1 MDIEGRLHSAQ
12 RRSQRTMMKSV
23 QTVSATDRASDDEA
37 IRERVRSQ
45 FAVGG
50 ACKRNGAPVWNL
62 ERGLAWGL
70 AWLLA
75 CALTLS
81 LHAQAVPATGPQQIA
96 FAGLRAVLNQG
107 QPQGQINAVRAGAT
121 GNLYLLID
129 QKDGVRLLET
139 DPSATNILNQAQI
152 GAKGD
157 IGLALALDASGNVY
171 VTGTTTSGSLVAT
184 SGAAFTSISGT
195 ATNSFV
201 AKFGASLGS
210 PIFVTFCG
218 GGSMDASSIAAT
230 SDAVFIT
237 GGIYATTLPV
247 TAAGIIQAPA
257 FGSSWN
263 GFVEKFSATGSS
275 LLYATYLSGASG
287 NTTPTAIVTDSSDD
301 AYIAGTTTSPGYPTV
316 AALVPNQLVTVA
328 LGTTSGFLTK
338 LTPAGDGITFSTY
351 IPGAGISSLAIDP
364 VAGNLLLAGSV
375 SLGQFPVASV
385 STPLT
390 ATSYQVLVRM
400 TLDGQTV
407 LGSTVLAPGTQSYVA
422 AGAVGTAWVDG
433 SFLPGMPLL
442 PLAPLSTIG
451 NSFAV
456 RVNAAN
462 LVDQTA
468 RFGGIATSNPSSAS
482 ATVALTSV
490 AIDAGGN
497 AVFGGSFAPSASQS
511 LLATQT
517 FDLPLNDAPTT
528 AFPSTVRGAVLPVS
542 SCSGS
547 LCAGAAAYLAKLTI
561 PASVAAETAAL
572 ALSVDDS
579 PNLTLRN
586 LGSAQAT
593 GVGISVSGFSE
604 ATNCGT
610 TLAAGGECSIALTG
624 TGPGSITVT
633 ATNSI
638 AQTQALPALGTG
650 VVQLPVVYS
659 PRELD
664 FGVVSA
670 ASGAVTRTI
679 TVTNLT
685 QQSQSF
691 ASQWDIGSKTTLP
704 YSFAQTATNCTLAG
718 ANTMLLA
725 PGGICHITIGLTASN
740 TATNDGAIQQNWL
753 VGARDVQM
761 TAYGQAAALS
771 LSSAEIDF
779 GTQYTGG
786 LRPARYL
793 YLSNNSTVSFT
804 HAAVTLPATS
814 PFTVG
819 DRCPSTLEP
828 QTVCQLQLAYQNAKT
843 PAADAA
849 TLSLDQGLTALVTGR
864 SLPQPAANGASVNP
878 NLSVSSTSFNFA
890 NAVVVTGVSSTT
902 QTLTIG
908 NTGTTAFALSLVLSG
923 DFTDTTNCTATLAG
937 GKTCNVVFTF
947 VPSQPGTRQ
956 GLLAV
961 TAGAGT
967 TPAYVALSGVGTGI
981 ISPANNGTLNFGGVI
996 AGQPSVQWYK
1006 ITQSFTSF
1014 TVSTASTTLGSPY
1027 TAILVEDTGYGHG
1040 QPPSSA
1046 FTTGATGTCTNC
1058 WVGVQFTPP
1067 ATGLETGT
1075 LTLTSATGGSPY
1087 VLSLTG
1093 NGLPL
1098 TGLLLTPVVQDFGP
1112 VPINSASTTELFAV
1126 TNLVAGGSSIT
1137 VATPAVSG
1145 DFSVSNAV
1153 SGGAPCGGALAYT
1166 ATCFVQIVFAPT
1178 AAGPRTGTLSVQAG
1192 SSNATAALTGYGS
1205 ADPGLA
1211 LTPNALVFNNVPGI
1225 SSTQQTVTLLNTG
1238 TTAELIGTVFAT
1250 TTSSGATSFSAS
1262 GCNNSTLN
1270 AGATCA
1276 ITVTFTPATA
1286 SAVGTLTIPVTST
1299 VGGAPVLTN
1308 TTVPLTGAYTTE
1320 DEGLEIVA
1328 DDAEYGPQAT
1338 GSIGVTRQF
1347 TIDNLTAKQL
1357 SLAIAL
1363 PRQFVLS
1370 GTPCAGLAPN
1380 ASCNFSVTF
1389 LPLDNGDLTGTL
1401 FATGTPTDGSAT
1413 LDGLSYVEG
1422 YGVGGG
1428 TLSVTGNILTGEG
1441 ELVNFGT
1448 VPSGQPSAKKN
1459 LTLTNSSTT
1468 TALTIRR
1475 ITSEWPF
1482 LSTTTC
1488 GTTLAPGAYCTVTLT
1503 YTPIN
1508 QAATGSNP
1516 PVSTADNGELA
1527 IESDAASSPDLID
1540 LTGSSTPVYVSTP
1553 SNTPPLA
1560 AITPSQSSLT
1570 FANTMVGNV
1579 SAPQTVTLDNTG
1591 TATLYINNILT
1602 SPDYTVSTSNC
1613 ATIVPGASCTLTVTF
1628 TPQSS
1633 TQQGSGNGM
1642 RVSSIEVSSNA
1653 STSLEFISVVA
1664 VSSPS
1669 SLTLAP
1675 SSLNFGTVLV
1685 GTNSTQSVQLTNT
1698 GTSAITM
1705 GILSATT
1712 NLTAAAG
1719 DYTVA
1724 AGSCLQPGLTLAPT
1738 TSCTVQ
1744 VAFAPT
1750 QPGTITGTLSIA
1762 SSASTLPLV
1771 VGLTGVGVQS
1781 HMQILPTS
1789 LSFGPIA
1796 VNSPSSL
1803 SLTLFNNGTAPITGV
1818 ALSATGDYAV
1828 TVPCP
1833 VSTLAPGGSCGVT
1846 VTFTPAKIGA
1856 ENGTL
1861 TVSSSDATS
1870 PDAVPLTGTG
1880 FVNGTFTLSVDGGTS
1895 STATVASGLPATYN
1909 LTVTPGNN
1917 FSGTVVLTCTPI
1929 AAAQYASC
1937 SLLPSSVTLSGAAQ
1951 NAVATL
1957 NTVTEV
1963 SSNSL
1968 PATPGGRRRSFGG
1981 TALCL
1986 LFPALVFTWKARTS
2000 RHKAWRRDG
2009 PIVWAIFSAI
2019 MLLSASGCGGSSV
2032 SSNLRLSP
2040 AGSYQYQVTASSVSG
2055 AVQIT
2060 QTVTL
2065 NLTVK

>member
-12 RRSQRTMMKSV
+12 RRSQSTMMKSV
-23 QTVSATDRASDDEA
+23 QTVNAADRASDDEA
-37 IRERVRSQ
+37 IRGRVHPLP
-45 FAVGG
+45 AVDG
-50 ACKRNGAPVWNL
+50 ARRRAGAL
-62 ERGLAWGL
+62 EWGL
-70 AWLLA
+70 AWLLS
-75 CALTLS
+75 CALALA
-81 LHAQAVPATGPQQIA
+81 LHAQAAPATGPQQLT
-96 FAGLRAVLNQG
+96 FAGLRAVLSSQG
-107 QPQGQINAVRAGAT
+107 QPQGQINAVRVGAT
-121 GNLYLLID
+121 GNVYLLID
-129 QKDGVRLLET
+129 QKDGVRLIET
-139 DPSATNILNQAQI
+139 DPTATNILNQAQI

-157 IGLALALDASGNVY
+157 VGLAMALDPAGNVY
-171 VTGTTTSGSLVAT
+171 VTGTTTSGALTAT
-184 SGAAFTSISGT
+184 GGAAFAAASGT

-201 AKFGASLGS
+201 AKFSASLGS

-218 GGSMDASSIAAT
+218 GGSMDASSIAAS

-247 TAAGIIQAPA
+247 TAAGIIQTPA

-263 GFVEKFSATGSS
+263 GFVEKFSASGSS

-287 NTTPTAIVTDSSDD
+287 NTTPAAIVVDAADD
-301 AYIAGTTTSPGYPTV
+301 AYIAGTTTAPGYPTV
-316 AALVPNQLVTVA
+316 AALVPNQLVTTA

-351 IPGAGISSLAIDP
+351 IPGAGISSLAIDA
-364 VAGNLLLAGSV
+364 VAGNLLLSGSI

-385 STPLT
+385 ATPLT
-390 ATSYQVLVRM
+390 ATTYQVLLRM
-400 TLDGQTV
+400 TLDGSSV
-407 LGSTVLAPGTQSYVA
+407 LGSSLLAPGTQSFVA
-422 AGAVGTAWVDG
+422 AGAAGTAWVDG
-433 SFLPGMPLL
+433 SFIAGLPML
-442 PLAPLSTIG
+442 PLMPLSTIG

-468 RFGGIATSNPSSAS
+468 RFGGIAASNPNSAS
-482 ATVALTSV
+482 APVALTSV

-497 AVFGGSFAPSASQS
+497 ALVGGSFAPSASQS
-511 LLATQT
+511 LLATET

-542 SCSGS
+542 ACNGS
-547 LCAGAAAYLAKLTI
+547 LCAGAAAYLAKLAV
-561 PASVAAETAAL
+561 PASAAAATAAL

-593 GVGISVSGFSE
+593 GVQIAVSGGFNE
-604 ATNCGT
+604 ATNCGA

-624 TGPGSITVT
+624 SGPGSITVS
-633 ATNSI
+633 AANST
-638 AQTQALPALGTG
+638 AQTQVLPAPASG
-650 VVQLPVVYS
+650 VVQLPVVFS
-659 PRELD
+659 PKELD
-664 FGVVSA
+664 FGVVSS

-691 ASQWDIGSKTTLP
+691 ASQWDIGSRTTLP
-704 YSFAQTATNCTLAG
+704 YTFAQTATDCTLAG
-718 ANTMLLA
+718 NNFLLA
-725 PGGICHITIGLTASN
+725 PGGVCHITIGLTASKS
-740 TATNDGAIQQNWL
+740 AANDGAIQQNWL
-753 VGARDVQM
+753 IGARDVQL

-771 LSSAEIDF
+771 LSAAEIDF

-786 LRPARYL
+786 LRPSRYL
-793 YLSNNSTVSFT
+793 YLSNNSTVSFS
-804 HAAVTLPATS
+804 HAAVTLPASS
-814 PFTVG
+814 PFTVT

-843 PAADAA
+843 PAADAD

-878 NLSVSSTSFNFA
+878 NLSVSSTSLNFA

-923 DFTDTTNCTATLAG
+923 DFTDSTNCTATLGG
-937 GKTCNVVFTF
+937 GKTCSVVFTF

-981 ISPANNGTLNFGGVI
+981 LSPANNGTLNFGGVI
-996 AGQPSVQWYK
+996 AGQPSVEWTK
-1006 ITQSFTSF
+1006 ITQPFTSF
-1014 TVSTASTTLGSPY
+1014 TVATGSTTLGSPY
-1027 TAILVEDTGYGHG
+1027 TAVIVEDIGYGHG

-1046 FTTGATGTCTNC
+1046 FTTSASGSCYNC

-1075 LTLTSATGGSPY
+1075 LTMTSAATGSPY

-1112 VPINSASTTELFAV
+1112 VPINSTSTTELFAV
-1126 TNLVAGGSSIT
+1126 TNLVAGGSSVT
-1137 VATPAVSG
+1137 VATPTVTG

-1153 SGGAPCGGALAYT
+1153 SGGAPCGGALIYT
-1166 ATCFVQIVFAPT
+1166 ATCFIQIVFAPS
-1178 AAGPRTGTLSVQAG
+1178 AAGPRTGTLSLQAA
-1192 SSNATAALTGYGS
+1192 SSTAAAALTGYGS
-1205 ADPGLA
+1205 TDPGLA
-1211 LTPNALVFNNVPGI
+1211 LTPNALVFNNVPGS
-1225 SSTQQTVTLLNTG
+1225 SSTQQTVTLVNTS
-1238 TTAELIGTVFAT
+1238 TTAEQVGTVSA
-1250 TTSSGATSFSAS
+1250 TTSSSSATSFSAS
-1262 GCNNSTLN
+1262 SNCGTLN

-1276 ITVTFTPATA
+1276 IAVSFTPANA

-1308 TTVPLTGAYTTE
+1308 YSVPLTGAYTTE

-1338 GSIGVTRQF
+1338 GASGVTRQF
-1347 TIDNLTAKQL
+1347 TINNLTAKPL
-1357 SLAIAL
+1357 SLMIAL

-1370 GTPCAGLAPN
+1370 GAPCAGLAPN
-1380 ASCNFSVTF
+1380 ASCNFSVAF

-1401 FATGTPTDGSAT
+1401 FAEGTPTDGSAT

-1422 YGVGGG
+1422 YGLGGG
-1428 TLSVTGNILTGEG
+1428 TLSVTGGLQPGGILS
-1441 ELVNFGT
+1441 FGQ
-1448 VPSGQPSAKKN
+1448 VPSGQSVQKI
-1459 LTLTNSSTT
+1459 LTLTNSSPSAT
-1468 TALTIRR
+1468 LTIRR

-1488 GTTLAPGAYCTVTLT
+1488 GTTLAPAAYCTVTLT

-1508 QAATGSNP
+1508 QVAAGSSP
-1516 PVSTADNGELA
+1516 PVSTADSGELV
-1527 IESDAASSPDLID
+1527 IESDAGSSPDLID
-1540 LTGSSTPVYVSTP
+1540 LTGSSTPVYVTSPT
-1553 SNTPPLA
+1553 NAAPLA
-1560 AITPSQSSLT
+1560 TLMPSQSSLT

-1591 TATLYINNILT
+1591 TATLNILGLQT
-1602 SPDYTVSTSNC
+1602 TPDYTVSSNC
-1613 ATIVPGASCTLTVTF
+1613 ASIVPGASCTLTVTF

-1633 TQQGSGNGM
+1633 TQPGPGSGQRAGA
-1642 RVSSIEVSSNA
+1642 IEVSSNA
-1653 STSLEFISVVA
+1653 TTSLEFISVIG

-1669 SLTLAP
+1669 SLTIAQ

-1685 GTNSTQSVQLTNT
+1685 GTNSTLPLTLTNN
-1698 GTSAITM
+1698 GTSAITF

-1712 NLTAAAG
+1712 TLTAASG
-1719 DYTVA
+1719 SYTVA
-1724 AGSCLQPGLTLAPT
+1724 VGNCPQPGLALAAG
-1738 TSCTVQ
+1738 TSCILQ
-1744 VAFAPT
+1744 VGFAPT
-1750 QPGTITGTLSIA
+1750 QSGTITGTLSIA

-1771 VGLTGVGVQS
+1771 VALTGVGVQS
-1781 HMQILPTS
+1781 HMQILPAS
-1789 LSFGPIA
+1789 LSFGSIA
-1796 VNSPSSL
+1796 VGSPASL
-1803 SLTLFNNGTAPITGV
+1803 SLTLSNNGTAPITGV
-1818 ALSATGDYAV
+1818 ALAATGDYAV
-1828 TVPCP
+1828 TVPCA

-1846 VTFTPAKIGA
+1846 VTFTPSKTGA
-1856 ENGTL
+1856 DNGTL
-1861 TVSSSDATS
+1861 TVTSSDATS

-1880 FVNGTFTLSVDGGTS
+1880 FVNGTFTLSVGGGTS
-1895 STATVASGLPATYN
+1895 ASATVASGTPASYN

-1917 FSGTVVLTCTPI
+1917 FSGTVVLNCTPI
-1929 AAAQYASC
+1929 AAAQYATC

-1963 SSNSL
+1963 SSSSL
-1968 PATPGGRRRSFGG
+1968 PVMPGGRRRSLGG

-2009 PIVWAIFSAI
+2009 PIAWAIFSAI
-2019 MLLSASGCGGSSV
+2019 LLLSAGGCGGNSV
-2032 SSNLRLSP
+2032 NSNLRFSP
-2040 AGSYQYQVTASSVSG
+2040 AGSYQYQVSASSVSG
-2055 AVQIT
+2055 GVQIT

-2065 NLTVK
+2065 NLTVQ

>member
-1 MDIEGRLHSAQ
+1 MDIEGRLHSEQ
-12 RRSQRTMMKSV
+12 RRSHITMMKFV
-23 QTVSATDRASDDEA
+23 QTVNADRLSDDES
-37 IRERVRSQ
+37 IRGRARPQ
-45 FAVGG
+45 FAVGE
-50 ACKRNGAPVWNL
+50 ACKRAGALV
-62 ERGLAWGL
+62 WGL

-75 CALTLS
+75 CALTLA
-81 LHAQAVPATGPQQIA
+81 LHAQGVPATGPQQIA

-107 QPQGQINAVRAGAT
+107 QPQGQINAVRVGAT

-129 QKDGVRLLET
+129 QKDGVRVLET
-139 DPSATNILNQAQI
+139 DPSASNILNQAQI

-157 IGLALALDASGNVY
+157 FGLALALDPAGNVY
-171 VTGTTTSGSLVAT
+171 VTGTTTSGSLAAT
-184 SGAAFTSISGT
+184 GGAAFTSFSGT

-201 AKFGASLGS
+201 AKFSASLGS
-210 PIFVTFCG
+210 PLFVTFCG

-247 TAAGIIQAPA
+247 TAAGIIQTPA

-263 GFVEKFSATGSS
+263 GFVEKFSASGAS

-287 NTTPTAIVTDSSDD
+287 NTTPAAIAADSTDD
-301 AYIAGTTTSPGYPTV
+301 AYIAGTTTAPGYPTV
-316 AALVPNQLVTVA
+316 AALVPNQLVTTA

-338 LTPAGDGITFSTY
+338 LTPAGDGITFSTF
-351 IPGAGISSLAIDP
+351 IPGGGISSLAIDT
-364 VAGNLLLAGSV
+364 VAGNLLLAGSI

-390 ATSYQVLVRM
+390 AVGYQVLVRM
-400 TLDGQTV
+400 TMDGQTV
-407 LGSTVLAPGTQSYVA
+407 LGSTVLAPGTQSFVA
-422 AGAVGTAWVDG
+422 AGAAGTAWVDG
-433 SFLPGMPLL
+433 SFSAGMPLL
-442 PLAPLSTIG
+442 PLTPLSTIG

-468 RFGGIATSNPSSAS
+468 RFGGIAASNPNSAS
-482 ATVALTSV
+482 APVALTSV
-490 AIDAGGN
+490 AIDAGGD
-497 AVFGGSFAPSASQS
+497 AFVGGSFAPSASQS
-511 LLATQT
+511 LLATES

-542 SCSGS
+542 ACSGS
-547 LCAGAAAYLAKLTI
+547 LCAGAGAYLAKLTI
-561 PASVAAETAAL
+561 PTSAAAETAAL

-593 GVGISVSGFSE
+593 GVVISVSGFTQ
-604 ATNCGT
+604 ANNCGT

-633 ATNSI
+633 AVNSI
-638 AQTQALPALGTG
+638 TQTQALPALGTG
-650 VVQLPVVYS
+650 VVQLPVVFS
-659 PRELD
+659 PKELD
-664 FGVVSA
+664 FGVASA

-691 ASQWDIGSKTTLP
+691 ASQWDIGTKTTLP
-704 YSFAQTATNCTLAG
+704 YSFAEKTSDCTLAG
-718 ANTMLLA
+718 NNFLLA
-725 PGGICHITIGLTASN
+725 PGGVCHITIGLTASN

-753 VGARDVQM
+753 IGTRDVQM

-771 LSSAEIDF
+771 LTAPEVDF

-793 YLSNNSTVSFT
+793 YLSNNSTVSFA

-814 PFTVG
+814 PFTVS

-843 PAADAA
+843 PAADAV

-890 NAVVVTGVSSTT
+890 NAVVVTGVSSAT

-923 DFTDTTNCTATLAG
+923 DFTDTTNCTATLVG
-937 GKTCNVVFTF
+937 GASCKVVFTF

-981 ISPANNGTLNFGGVI
+981 LTPANNGTLNFGGVI
-996 AGQPSVQWYK
+996 AGQPSVQWTK
-1006 ITQSFTSF
+1006 ITQPFTSF
-1014 TVSTASTTLGSPY
+1014 TVATASTTLGAPY

-1046 FTTGATGTCTNC
+1046 FTTGATGTCYNC

-1112 VPINSASTTELFAV
+1112 VPINSASATELFAV
-1126 TNLVAGGSSIT
+1126 TNLVAGGNSIT

-1145 DFSVSNAV
+1145 DFSISNAV
-1153 SGGAPCGGALAYT
+1153 SGGVPCGGALAYT
-1166 ATCFVQIVFAPT
+1166 ATCFIQIVFAPS
-1178 AAGPRTGTLSVQAG
+1178 AAGPRTGTLTVQAG

-1205 ADPGLA
+1205 ADPGLS
-1211 LTPNALVFNNVPGI
+1211 LTPNALVFNNVPG
-1225 SSTQQTVTLLNTG
+1225 STSTQQTVTLLNTG
-1238 TTAELIGTVFAT
+1238 TTSELIGTVFAT

-1262 GCNNSTLN
+1262 SSCGTLN

-1276 ITVTFTPATA
+1276 ILVTFTPAMA
-1286 SAVGTLTIPVTST
+1286 PAAGTLTIPVTST

-1308 TTVPLTGAYTTE
+1308 YTMPLTGAYTTE

-1328 DDAEYGPQAT
+1328 NDAEYGPQAT

-1380 ASCNFSVTF
+1380 ASCNFSVAF

-1428 TLSVTGNILTGEG
+1428 TLAVTGNILTGEG

-1448 VPSGQPSAKKN
+1448 VPSGQPSAKQN
-1459 LTLTNSSTT
+1459 MTLTNSSTT
-1468 TALTIRR
+1468 ATLTIRR

-1488 GTTLAPGAYCTVTLT
+1488 GTTLAPAAYCTVTLT

-1508 QAATGSNP
+1508 QVATGSNP
-1516 PVSTADNGELA
+1516 PVSTTDNGELV

-1540 LTGSSTPVYVSTP
+1540 LTGSSTPVYVTSPT
-1553 SNTPPLA
+1553 NAAPLA

-1591 TATLYINNILT
+1591 TATLIINNILT
-1602 SPDYTVSTSNC
+1602 TPDYTVSTNNC

-1633 TQQGSGNGM
+1633 TQQGSGSGM

-1653 STSLEFISVVA
+1653 STSLEFISVVGA
-1664 VSSPS
+1664 SSPS

-1712 NLTAAAG
+1712 NLSAAAG
-1719 DYTVA
+1719 DYTVT
-1724 AGSCLQPGLTLAPT
+1724 AGSCLQAGLTLAPT

-1781 HMQILPTS
+1781 HMQILPSS

-1846 VTFTPAKIGA
+1846 VTFTPTKIGA
-1856 ENGTL
+1856 DNGTL
-1861 TVSSSDATS
+1861 TVTSSDATS

-1880 FVNGTFTLSVDGGTS
+1880 FANGTFALSVDGGTS
-1895 STATVASGLPATYN
+1895 STATVASGLPANYN
-1909 LTVTPGNN
+1909 LTVTPDNT

-1968 PATPGGRRRSFGG
+1968 PAVPGGRRRSFGG

-1986 LFPALVFTWKARTS
+1986 LFPALVFTWKARSS

-2009 PIVWAIFSAI
+2009 PIVWAIFAAI
-2019 MLLSASGCGGSSV
+2019 MLLTAGGCGGSV
-2032 SSNLRLSP
+2032 SNSNLRYSP
-2040 AGSYQYQVTASSVSG
+2040 AGTYQYQVTASSVSG

-2065 NLTVK
+2065 NLTVQ

>member
-12 RRSQRTMMKSV
+12 RRSHMTMTKSV
-23 QTVSATDRASDDEA
+23 QNVSAADRASDDEA
-37 IRERVRSQ
+37 IREKVRSQ

-50 ACKRNGAPVWNL
+50 ACKRSGALVWSL
-62 ERGLAWGL
+62 ERGLACGL

-75 CALTLS
+75 CALTPA
-81 LHAQAVPATGPQQIA
+81 LHAQTVPATGPQQLA
-96 FAGLRAVLNQG
+96 FAGLRAMLNQG
-107 QPQGQINAVRAGAT
+107 QPQGQINAVRVGAT

-129 QKDGVRLLET
+129 QKDGVRVLET

-157 IGLALALDASGNVY
+157 IGLALALDPAANVY
-171 VTGTTTSGSLVAT
+171 VTGTTTSGSLAAT
-184 SGAAFTSISGT
+184 GGAAFTSFSGT

-210 PIFVTFCG
+210 PVFVTFCG

-257 FGSSWN
+257 FGSQWN

-287 NTTPTAIVTDSSDD
+287 NTTPAAIVADSSDD
-301 AYIAGTTTSPGYPTV
+301 AYIAGTTTAPGYPTV
-316 AALVPNQLVTVA
+316 AALVPNQLATTA

-338 LTPAGDGITFSTY
+338 LTPAGDGIPFSTY

-364 VAGNLLLAGSV
+364 VAGNLLLAGSI

-390 ATSYQVLVRM
+390 ATGYQVLVRM
-400 TLDGQTV
+400 TLDGSTV
-407 LGSTVLAPGTQSYVA
+407 LGSTVLAPGTQSFVA
-422 AGAVGTAWVDG
+422 AGASGTAWVDG
-433 SFLPGMPLL
+433 SLGLPLL
-442 PLAPLSTIG
+442 PLTPLSTIG

-462 LVDQTA
+462 IVDQTA
-468 RFGGIATSNPSSAS
+468 RFGGIAASNPSSAS
-482 ATVALTSV
+482 APVTLTSV
-490 AIDAGGN
+490 AIDASGD
-497 AVFGGSFAPSASQS
+497 AVVGGSFAPSASQS
-511 LLATQT
+511 LLATET

-542 SCSGS
+542 ACSGS
-547 LCAGAAAYLAKLTI
+547 LCAGAGAYLAKLTI
-561 PASVAAETAAL
+561 PASAAAETAAL
-572 ALSVDDS
+572 SLSVDDS

-593 GVGISVSGFSE
+593 GLQIAVPGFTQ

-610 TLAAGGECSIALTG
+610 TLAAGGECSIALAG

-638 AQTQALPALGTG
+638 TQTQALPALASG
-650 VVQLPVVYS
+650 VVQLPVVFS
-659 PRELD
+659 PKELD

-704 YSFAQTATNCTLAG
+704 YTFSQTATDCTLAG
-718 ANTMLLA
+718 SSFLLA
-725 PGGICHITIGLTASN
+725 PGGVCHITIGLTASS

-753 VGARDVQM
+753 VGTRDVQM

-771 LSSAEIDF
+771 LSAPEIDF
-779 GTQYTGG
+779 GTQYAGG
-786 LRPARYL
+786 LRSARYL
-793 YLSNNSTVSFT
+793 YLSNNSTVSYT
-804 HAAVTLPATS
+804 HAAVTLPATT
-814 PFTVG
+814 PFTVS

-843 PAADAA
+843 PAADAV

-923 DFTDTTNCTATLAG
+923 DFTDTTNCAATLAG
-937 GKTCNVVFTF
+937 GASCKVVFTF

-967 TPAYVALSGVGTGI
+967 TPAYVTLSGVGTGI
-981 ISPANNGTLNFGGVI
+981 LTPANNGTLNFGGVI
-996 AGQPSVQWYK
+996 AGEPSVQWYK

-1014 TVSTASTTLGSPY
+1014 TVATASTTLGSPY

-1046 FTTGATGTCTNC
+1046 FTTSATGTCYNC

-1067 ATGLETGT
+1067 VTGPIPGT
-1075 LTLTSATGGSPY
+1075 LTLTSATSGSPY

-1153 SGGAPCGGALAYT
+1153 SGGVSCGGTLAYT
-1166 ATCFVQIVFAPT
+1166 ATCFVQIVFAPS

-1211 LTPNALVFNNVPGI
+1211 LTPNALVFNNVPGS
-1225 SSTQQTVTLLNTG
+1225 SSTQQTVTLVNTG
-1238 TTAELIGTVFAT
+1238 TTAEQVGAVSAT
-1250 TTSSGATSFSAS
+1250 TTSSSAASFNAS
-1262 GCNNSTLN
+1262 SSCSTLN

-1286 SAVGTLTIPVTST
+1286 SAAGTLTIPVTST
-1299 VGGAPVLTN
+1299 VGGAPVLT
-1308 TTVPLTGAYTTE
+1308 TYTVPLTGAYTTE

-1380 ASCNFSVTF
+1380 ASCNFSVAF

-1428 TLSVTGNILTGEG
+1428 TLSVTGNILPGEG

-1448 VPSGQPSAKKN
+1448 VPSGQPSAKQN

-1468 TALTIRR
+1468 ATLTIRR

-1488 GTTLAPGAYCTVTLT
+1488 GTTLAPAAYCTVTLT

-1508 QAATGSNP
+1508 QVATGSNP
-1516 PVSTADNGELA
+1516 PVSTTDNGELA
-1527 IESDAASSPDLID
+1527 IESDAASSPDPID
-1540 LTGSSTPVYVSTP
+1540 LTGSSTPVYVSSP
-1553 SNTPPLA
+1553 SNAAPLA
-1560 AITPSQSSLT
+1560 TITPSQSSLT

-1591 TATLYINNILT
+1591 TATLIINNILT

-1633 TQQGSGNGM
+1633 TQQGPGSGM

-1653 STSLEFISVVA
+1653 STSLEFISVVGT
-1664 VSSPS
+1664 SSPS
-1669 SLTLAP
+1669 SLTLVP
-1675 SSLNFGTVLV
+1675 SSLNFGNVLV

-1698 GTSAITM
+1698 GSSTITM

-1712 NLTAAAG
+1712 NLSAAAG

-1750 QPGTITGTLSIA
+1750 QPGTIAGTLSIA

-1771 VGLTGVGVQS
+1771 VGLTGAGVQS
-1781 HMQILPTS
+1781 HMQILPAS

-1846 VTFTPAKIGA
+1846 VTFTPTKIGA
-1856 ENGTL
+1856 DNGTL
-1861 TVSSSDATS
+1861 TVTSSDATS

-1895 STATVASGLPATYN
+1895 STATVASGSPANYN

-1917 FSGTVVLTCTPI
+1917 FNGTVVLTCTPI
-1929 AAAQYASC
+1929 AAAEYATC
-1937 SLLPSSVTLSGAAQ
+1937 SLLPSSVTLNGAAQ

-1968 PATPGGRRRSFGG
+1968 PAAPGGRRRSFGG

-2019 MLLSASGCGGSSV
+2019 LLLSASGCGGSSV

-2040 AGSYQYQVTASSVSG
+2040 VGTYQYQVTASSVSG

>member
-1 MDIEGRLHSAQ
+1 MGIEGRLHSAQ
-12 RRSQRTMMKSV
+12 RRSRMTMMKSV
-23 QTVSATDRASDDEA
+23 QTVNAAGRLSDDES
-37 IRERVRSQ
+37 IRGRVRSLL
-45 FAVGG
+45 AADG
-50 ACKRNGAPVWNL
+50 ARTRAGAL
-62 ERGLAWGL
+62 EWGLAWGL
-70 AWLLA
+70 AWLLS
-75 CALTLS
+75 CALTLA
-81 LHAQAVPATGPQQIA
+81 LHAQAAQATGPQQLV

-107 QPQGQINAVRAGAT
+107 QPQGQINALRVGAT

-129 QKDGVRLLET
+129 QKDGVRVLET
-139 DPSATNILNQAQI
+139 DPTATNILNQAQI

-157 IGLALALDASGNVY
+157 IGLALALDPAGNVY
-171 VTGTTTSGSLVAT
+171 VTGTTGSGSLTAT
-184 SGAAFTSISGT
+184 SGVAFPNFSGT

-218 GGSMDASSIAAT
+218 GGFMNASSIAAT

-237 GGIYATTLPV
+237 GTVYLPNGTVPV
-247 TAAGIIQAPA
+247 TPAGIIQTPA

-263 GFVEKFSATGSS
+263 GFVEKFSASGSS

-287 NTTPTAIVTDSSDD
+287 NTTPAAIVADSSDD
-301 AYIAGTTTSPGYPTV
+301 AYIAGTTTAPGYPTV
-316 AALVPNQLVTVA
+316 AALVPNQLVTTA

-351 IPGAGISSLAIDP
+351 IPGAGISSLAIDST
-364 VAGNLLLAGSV
+364 ANNLLLSGSV

-385 STPLT
+385 ATPLT
-390 ATSYQVLVRM
+390 ATTYQVLLRM
-400 TLDGQTV
+400 TLDGSSV

-422 AGAVGTAWVDG
+422 VGAAGTAWVDG
-433 SFLPGMPLL
+433 SLGLPLL
-442 PLAPLSTIG
+442 PLTPLSTIG
-451 NSFAV
+451 NSFAL

-462 LVDQTA
+462 LVDQIA
-468 RFGGIATSNPSSAS
+468 RFGGIAASNPNSAS
-482 ATVALTSV
+482 APVSLTSV
-490 AIDAGGN
+490 AIDTSGN
-497 AVFGGSFAPSASQS
+497 ALFGGSFAPSASQS
-511 LLATQT
+511 MLATQT

-528 AFPSTVRGAVLPVS
+528 AFPSTVSGAVLPVS
-542 SCSGS
+542 ACSGS

-561 PASVAAETAAL
+561 PASAATATAAL

-586 LGSAQAT
+586 LGSAQAIAVQIAVT
-593 GVGISVSGFSE
+593 GSF
-604 ATNCGT
+604 TQTNNCGT
-610 TLAAGGECSIALTG
+610 TLAAGGECSIALAG
-624 TGPGSITVT
+624 MGPGSITVF
-633 ATNSI
+633 ATNSTS
-638 AQTQALPALGTG
+638 QTQALPALVSG
-650 VVQLPVVYS
+650 VVPLPVVFS

-664 FGVVSA
+664 FGVVSSA
-670 ASGAVTRTI
+670 NGAVTRTI

-691 ASQWDIGSKTTLP
+691 GSALDIGLKTTLP
-704 YSFAQTATNCTLAG
+704 YTFAEKTSDCTLAG
-718 ANTMLLA
+718 SNFLLA
-725 PGGICHITIGLTASN
+725 PNGACHITIRLTASS
-740 TATNDGAIQQNWL
+740 TATNDGPIQNNWL
-753 VGARDVQM
+753 IGARDVQM

-793 YLSNNSTVSFT
+793 YLSNNSTVSFA

-814 PFTVG
+814 PFSVT

-843 PAADAA
+843 PAADAD

-878 NLSVSSTSFNFA
+878 NLSVSSTSLNFA
-890 NAVVVTGVSSTT
+890 NAVVVTSVSSAT
-902 QTLTIG
+902 QTLTIT

-923 DFTDTTNCTATLAG
+923 DFTDSTNCTVTLPG
-937 GKTCNVVFTF
+937 GASCKVVFTF

-981 ISPANNGTLNFGGVI
+981 ISPANNGTLSFGGVI
-996 AGQPSVQWYK
+996 AGQPSVQWYR
-1006 ITQSFTSF
+1006 ITQPFTSF
-1014 TVSTASTTLGSPY
+1014 AIATASITLGSPY
-1027 TAILVEDTGYGHG
+1027 TAVIVEDIGYGHG

-1046 FTTGATGTCTNC
+1046 FTTSATGTCYNC
-1058 WVGVQFTPP
+1058 WVGVQFTPL
-1067 ATGLETGT
+1067 ATGLISGT
-1075 LTLTSATGGSPY
+1075 LTLTSSATGSPY

-1098 TGLLLTPVVQDFGP
+1098 TGLLMTPVVQDFGP
-1112 VPINSASTTELFAV
+1112 VPINSTSTTELFAV

-1137 VATPAVSG
+1137 VATPAVTG

-1153 SGGAPCGGALAYT
+1153 SGGVPCGGTLAYT
-1166 ATCFVQIVFAPT
+1166 ATCFVQIVFAPS
-1178 AAGPRTGTLSVQAG
+1178 AAGSRTGTLTVQAG
-1192 SSNATAALTGYGS
+1192 SSTATAALTGYGS

-1211 LTPNALVFNNVPGI
+1211 LTPNALVFNNVPGS
-1225 SSTQQTVTLLNTG
+1225 SSTQQTVTLLNTS
-1238 TTAELIGTVFAT
+1238 TTAELVGTVSAT

-1262 GCNNSTLN
+1262 GCNNATLN

-1276 ITVTFTPATA
+1276 ISVTFTPATA
-1286 SAVGTLTIPVTST
+1286 SAAGTLTIPVTST

-1308 TTVPLTGAYTTE
+1308 YTVPLTGAYTTE

-1338 GSIGVTRQF
+1338 GAAGVTRQF

-1370 GTPCAGLAPN
+1370 GAPCSGLAPN
-1380 ASCNFSVTF
+1380 ASCNFSVAF

-1422 YGVGGG
+1422 YGIGGG
-1428 TLSVTGNILTGEG
+1428 TLSVTGGLQSGEV
-1441 ELVNFGT
+1441 LSFGQ
-1448 VPSGQPSAKKN
+1448 VPSGQPVQKT
-1459 LTLTNSSTT
+1459 LTLMNSSSSAT
-1468 TALTIRR
+1468 LTIRR
-1475 ITSEWPF
+1475 ITSGWPF

-1488 GTTLAPGAYCTVTLT
+1488 GTTLAPAGYCTVTLT

-1508 QAATGSNP
+1508 QVASGSNP
-1516 PVSTADNGELA
+1516 PVSTTDSGELV

-1540 LTGSSTPVYVSTP
+1540 LTGRSTPFYTSSPTNVA
-1553 SNTPPLA
+1553 PLA
-1560 AITPSQSSLT
+1560 TITPSQSSLT
-1570 FANTMVGNV
+1570 FAGTMVGNV

-1591 TATLYINNILT
+1591 TATLIINNILT

-1633 TQQGSGNGM
+1633 TQQGSGNGQ
-1642 RVSSIEVSSNA
+1642 RVSAIEVSSNA
-1653 STSLEFISVVA
+1653 SASLEFISVVG

-1669 SLTLAP
+1669 SLTIAQ

-1685 GTNSTQSVQLTNT
+1685 GANSNLPLQLTNT
-1698 GTSAITM
+1698 GTSAITF
-1705 GILSATT
+1705 GVLSASTT
-1712 NLTAAAG
+1712 LNAAAG
-1719 DYTVA
+1719 SYTVA
-1724 AGSCLQPGLTLAPT
+1724 LGNCPQPGQLLPVNTNCTL
-1738 TSCTVQ
+1738 Q
-1744 VAFAPT
+1744 VGFAPT
-1750 QPGTITGTLSIA
+1750 QSGTLAGTLSIA

-1771 VGLTGVGVQS
+1771 VALTGVGVQS
-1781 HMQILPTS
+1781 HMQILPAS
-1789 LSFGPIA
+1789 LGFGPIA
-1796 VNSPSSL
+1796 VGSPASLPLMLSNS
-1803 SLTLFNNGTAPITGV
+1803 GTAPIAGV

-1828 TVPCP
+1828 TVPCA

-1846 VTFTPAKIGA
+1846 VTFTPTKTGTD
-1856 ENGTL
+1856 NGTL
-1861 TVSSSDATS
+1861 TVTSSDATS

-1880 FVNGTFTLSVDGGTS
+1880 FVNGTFTLSVNGGTS
-1895 STATVASGLPATYN
+1895 ASATVASGTPASYN
-1909 LTVTPGNN
+1909 LTVTPGNS
-1917 FSGTVVLTCTPI
+1917 FSGTVVLNCTPI
-1929 AAAQYASC
+1929 AAAQYATC

-1963 SSNSL
+1963 SSNSH
-1968 PATPGGRRRSFGG
+1968 PATPGGRGRSIGG

-2009 PIVWAIFSAI
+2009 PIAWAIFAAI
-2019 MLLSASGCGGSSV
+2019 MLLSASGCGSS
-2032 SSNLRLSP
+2032 STNSNLRFTP
-2040 AGSYQYQVTASSVSG
+2040 AGTYQYQVTASSVSG

-2065 NLTVK
+2065 NLTVQ

>member
-12 RRSQRTMMKSV
+12 RRSQMTMMKSV
-23 QTVSATDRASDDEA
+23 QNVSAADRASDDEA
-37 IRERVRSQ
+37 TRERVRPLL
-45 FAVGG
+45 AVDG
-50 ACKRNGAPVWNL
+50 ACKRAGSLVWNL

-75 CALTLS
+75 CALTLA

-107 QPQGQINAVRAGAT
+107 QPQGQINAVRVGAT
-121 GNLYLLID
+121 GNLYLPID
-129 QKDGVRLLET
+129 QKDGVRVLET
-139 DPSATNILNQAQI
+139 DPSATNILNQAWI

-157 IGLALALDASGNVY
+157 IGLALALDPAGNVY
-171 VTGTTTSGSLVAT
+171 VTGTTTSGSLAAT
-184 SGAAFTSISGT
+184 SGAAFTSFSGT

-247 TAAGIIQAPA
+247 TAAGIIQVPA

-263 GFVEKFSATGSS
+263 GFVEKFSASGAS

-287 NTTPTAIVTDSSDD
+287 NTTPAAIVADSSDD
-301 AYIAGTTTSPGYPTV
+301 AYIAGTTTAPGYPTV
-316 AALVPNQLVTVA
+316 AALVPNQLVTTA

-364 VAGNLLLAGSV
+364 VAGNLLLAGPI

-390 ATSYQVLVRM
+390 AVSYQVLVRM
-400 TLDGQTV
+400 TLDGSTV
-407 LGSTVLAPGTQSYVA
+407 LGSTVLAPGTQSFVA
-422 AGAVGTAWVDG
+422 AGAAGTAWVDG
-433 SFLPGMPLL
+433 SLGLPLL
-442 PLAPLSTIG
+442 PLTPLSTIG

-462 LVDQTA
+462 IVDQTA
-468 RFGGIATSNPSSAS
+468 RFGGIAASNPSSAS
-482 ATVALTSV
+482 APVALTSV

-497 AVFGGSFAPSASQS
+497 ALVGGSFAPSASQS

-517 FDLPLNDAPTT
+517 FDLPLNDAPTI

-542 SCSGS
+542 ACSGS

-586 LGSAQAT
+586 LGAAQAT

-610 TLAAGGECSIALTG
+610 TLASGGECSIALTG

-638 AQTQALPALGTG
+638 TQTQALPALGTG

-691 ASQWDIGSKTTLP
+691 ASQWDIGTKTTLP

-843 PAADAA
+843 PAADAV

-878 NLSVSSTSFNFA
+878 NLSVSSTSFNFLTPVA
-890 NAVVVTGVSSTT
+890 VTGVSSTT

-1014 TVSTASTTLGSPY
+1014 AVATVSTTLGSPY
-1027 TAILVEDTGYGHG
+1027 TAVIVEDTGYGHG

-1046 FTTGATGTCTNC
+1046 FTTGATGTCYNC

-1067 ATGLETGT
+1067 VTGLIPGT
-1075 LTLTSATGGSPY
+1075 LTLTSSATGSPY

-1145 DFSVSNAV
+1145 DFSISNSV
-1153 SGGAPCGGALAYT
+1153 SGGAACGGALAYT
-1166 ATCFVQIVFAPT
+1166 ASCFIQIDFAPT

-1192 SSNATAALTGYGS
+1192 SSTATAALTGYGS

-1211 LTPNALVFNNVPGI
+1211 ITPNALVFNNVPGS
-1225 SSTQQTVTLLNTG
+1225 SSTQQTVTLVNTG
-1238 TTAELIGTVFAT
+1238 TTSELIGTVFAT

-1262 GCNNSTLN
+1262 SSCGTLN

-1276 ITVTFTPATA
+1276 IPVTFTPATA
-1286 SAVGTLTIPVTST
+1286 SAAGTLTIPVTST

-1308 TTVPLTGAYTTE
+1308 YTVPLTGAYTTE

-1380 ASCNFSVTF
+1380 ASCNFSVAF

-1428 TLSVTGNILTGEG
+1428 TLSVTGNILTGED

-1448 VPSGQPSAKKN
+1448 VPSGQPSAKQN

-1468 TALTIRR
+1468 ATLTIRR

-1488 GTTLAPGAYCTVTLT
+1488 GTTLAPAAYCTVTLT

-1508 QAATGSNP
+1508 QVATGSNP
-1516 PVSTADNGELA
+1516 PVSTTDSGELA

-1540 LTGSSTPVYVSTP
+1540 LTGSSTPVYVSMPT
-1553 SNTPPLA
+1553 NAAPLA
-1560 AITPSQSSLT
+1560 TITPSQSSLT
-1570 FANTMVGNV
+1570 FANTTVGNV

-1602 SPDYTVSTSNC
+1602 TPDYTVSTSNC

-1633 TQQGSGNGM
+1633 TQQGSGSGM

-1653 STSLEFISVVA
+1653 STSLEFISVVGA
-1664 VSSPS
+1664 SSPS
-1669 SLTLAP
+1669 SLTLVP

-1712 NLTAAAG
+1712 NLSAAAG

-1833 VSTLAPGGSCGVT
+1833 VSTLAPGASCGVT
-1846 VTFTPAKIGA
+1846 VTFTPAKLGA
-1856 ENGTL
+1856 DNGTL
-1861 TVSSSDATS
+1861 TVTSSDATS

-1895 STATVASGLPATYN
+1895 STATVASGSPANYN

-1929 AAAQYASC
+1929 AAAQYAAC
-1937 SLLPSSVTLSGAAQ
+1937 SLLPSSVTLNGAAQ

-1957 NTVTEV
+1957 NTVTEA

-1968 PATPGGRRRSFGG
+1968 PAAPGGRRRSFGG

-2009 PIVWAIFSAI
+2009 PIAWAIFSAI

-2032 SSNLRLSP
+2032 SSNLRFSP
-2040 AGSYQYQVTASSVSG
+2040 AGTYQYQVTASSVSG

-2065 NLTVK
+2065 NLTVQ

>member
-1 MDIEGRLHSAQ
+1 
-12 RRSQRTMMKSV
+12 
-23 QTVSATDRASDDEA
+23 
-37 IRERVRSQ
+37 
-45 FAVGG
+45 
-50 ACKRNGAPVWNL
+50 
-62 ERGLAWGL
+62 
-70 AWLLA
+70 
-75 CALTLS
+75 
-81 LHAQAVPATGPQQIA
+81 
-96 FAGLRAVLNQG
+96 
-107 QPQGQINAVRAGAT
+107 
-121 GNLYLLID
+121 
-129 QKDGVRLLET
+129 
-139 DPSATNILNQAQI
+139 
-152 GAKGD
+152 
-157 IGLALALDASGNVY
+157 
-171 VTGTTTSGSLVAT
+171 
-184 SGAAFTSISGT
+184 
-195 ATNSFV
+195 
-201 AKFGASLGS
+201 
-210 PIFVTFCG
+210 
-218 GGSMDASSIAAT
+218 
-230 SDAVFIT
+230 
-237 GGIYATTLPV
+237 
-247 TAAGIIQAPA
+247 
-257 FGSSWN
+257 
-263 GFVEKFSATGSS
+263 
-275 LLYATYLSGASG
+275 
-287 NTTPTAIVTDSSDD
+287 
-301 AYIAGTTTSPGYPTV
+301 
-316 AALVPNQLVTVA
+316 VPNQLVTTA

-351 IPGAGISSLAIDP
+351 IPGAGISSLAIDS

-390 ATSYQVLVRM
+390 AVSYQVLLRM
-400 TLDGQTV
+400 TLDGSSV
-407 LGSTVLAPGTQSYVA
+407 LGSTVLAPGTQSFVA
-422 AGAVGTAWVDG
+422 AGASGTAWVDG
-433 SFLPGMPLL
+433 SLGLPLL
-442 PLAPLSTIG
+442 PLTPLSTIG

-468 RFGGIATSNPSSAS
+468 RFGGIAASNPNNAS
-482 ATVALTSV
+482 APVALTSV
-490 AIDAGGN
+490 ALDASGN
-497 AVFGGSFAPSASQS
+497 ALFGGSFAPSASQS
-511 LLATQT
+511 LLATET

-542 SCSGS
+542 ACNGS
-547 LCAGAAAYLAKLTI
+547 LCAGAYLAKLTI
-561 PASVAAETAAL
+561 PASAAAATAAL

-593 GVGISVSGFSE
+593 GVQIAVTGSFTQ

-610 TLAAGGECSIALTG
+610 TLAAGGECSIALAG
-624 TGPGSITVT
+624 TGPGSITVF

-638 AQTQALPALGTG
+638 TQTQALPALASG
-650 VVQLPVVYS
+650 VAQLPVVFS
-659 PRELD
+659 PKELD
-664 FGVVSA
+664 FGVVSS

-691 ASQWDIGSKTTLP
+691 ASALDIGSKTTLP
-704 YSFAQTATNCTLAG
+704 YTFAEKTSDCTLAG
-718 ANTMLLA
+718 NNFLLA
-725 PGGICHITIGLTASN
+725 PNGVCHITIGLTASN
-740 TATNDGAIQQNWL
+740 SATNDGAIQQNWL

-771 LSSAEIDF
+771 LSAPEIDF

-793 YLSNNSTVSFT
+793 YLSNNSNVSSAHT
-804 HAAVTLPATS
+804 AVTLPATS
-814 PFTVG
+814 PFSVT

-843 PAADAA
+843 PAADAD

-878 NLSVSSTSFNFA
+878 NLSVSSTSLNFA
-890 NAVVVTGVSSTT
+890 NAVVVTGVSSETWP
-902 QTLTIG
+902 LTIT
-908 NTGTTAFALSLVLSG
+908 NTGTTAFALSLALSG
-923 DFTDTTNCTATLAG
+923 DFTDSTNCIATLAG
-937 GKTCNVVFTF
+937 GASCKVVFTF

-981 ISPANNGTLNFGGVI
+981 ISPANNGTLSFGGVI
-996 AGQPSVQWYK
+996 AGQPSVQWTK
-1006 ITQSFTSF
+1006 ITQPFTSF
-1014 TVSTASTTLGSPY
+1014 TGATASTTPGSPY
-1027 TAILVEDTGYGHG
+1027 TAVIVEDIGYGHG

-1046 FTTGATGTCTNC
+1046 FTTSATGTCYNC

-1067 ATGLETGT
+1067 AIGLITGT
-1075 LTLTSATGGSPY
+1075 LTLTSSATGSPY

-1126 TNLVAGGSSIT
+1126 TNLIAGSSSIT
-1137 VATPAVSG
+1137 LATPAVSG

-1153 SGGAPCGGALAYT
+1153 SGGTPCGGALANT
-1166 ATCFVQIVFAPT
+1166 ASCFIQIDFAPSAT
-1178 AAGPRTGTLSVQAG
+1178 GPRTGTLTVQAG
-1192 SSNATAALTGYGS
+1192 SSTATAALTGYGE
-1205 ADPGLA
+1205 ADPGLS
-1211 LTPNALVFNNVPGI
+1211 LTPNALVFNNVPGS
-1225 SSTQQTVTLLNTG
+1225 SSTQQTVTLLNTS
-1238 TTAELIGTVFAT
+1238 TTAEQVGAVSA
-1250 TTSSGATSFSAS
+1250 TTSSSSATSFSAS
-1262 GCNNSTLN
+1262 GCNTTLA

-1276 ITVTFTPATA
+1276 ISVTFTPATA
-1286 SAVGTLTIPVTST
+1286 SAAGTLTIPVTST

-1308 TTVPLTGAYTTE
+1308 YAVPLTGAYTTE

-1338 GSIGVTRQF
+1338 GAAGVTRQF

-1370 GTPCAGLAPN
+1370 GAPCSGLAPN
-1380 ASCNFSVTF
+1380 ASCNFSVAF

-1422 YGVGGG
+1422 YGVGAG
-1428 TLSVTGNILTGEG
+1428 TLSVTGGLQPGEV
-1441 ELVNFGT
+1441 LSFGQ
-1448 VPSGQPSAKKN
+1448 VPSGQSLQKT
-1459 LTLTNSSTT
+1459 LTLTNASTT
-1468 TALTIRR
+1468 ATFTIRR
-1475 ITSEWPF
+1475 ITSGWPF

-1488 GTTLAPGAYCTVTLT
+1488 GSTLAPAAYCTVTLT

-1508 QAATGSNP
+1508 QVASGSNP
-1516 PVSTADNGELA
+1516 PPTTPDSGELV

-1540 LTGSSTPVYVSTP
+1540 LTGNSTPVYVSSPT
-1553 SNTPPLA
+1553 NTAPLA
-1560 AITPSQSSLT
+1560 TITPSQSSLT
-1570 FANTMVGNV
+1570 FAGTMVGNV

-1591 TATLYINNILT
+1591 TATLNILGLQT
-1602 SPDYTVSTSNC
+1602 SPDFTVSSNC
-1613 ATIVPGASCTLTVTF
+1613 ASIVPGASCTLTVTF

-1633 TQQGSGNGM
+1633 TQQGSGSGQ

-1653 STSLEFISVVA
+1653 STSLEFISVVG

-1669 SLTLAP
+1669 SLTIAQ

-1685 GTNSTQSVQLTNT
+1685 GTNSTLPLQLTNT
-1698 GTSAITM
+1698 GTSAITF
-1705 GILSATT
+1705 GILSASTT
-1712 NLTAAAG
+1712 LTAASG
-1719 DYTVA
+1719 SYTVA
-1724 AGSCLQPGLTLAPT
+1724 LGNCPQPGLALAAG
-1738 TSCTVQ
+1738 TSCTLQ
-1744 VAFAPT
+1744 VGFAPT
-1750 QPGTITGTLSIA
+1750 QSGTIGGTLSIA

-1771 VGLTGVGVQS
+1771 VSLTGVGVQS

-1789 LSFGPIA
+1789 LSFGSIA
-1796 VNSPSSL
+1796 VGSPASL
-1803 SLTLFNNGTAPITGV
+1803 SLTLSNSGTAPITGV

-1828 TVPCP
+1828 TVPCTLT
-1833 VSTLAPGGSCGVT
+1833 TLAPGGSCSVT
-1846 VTFTPAKIGA
+1846 VTFTPTKTGTD
-1856 ENGTL
+1856 NGTL
-1861 TVSSSDATS
+1861 TVTSSDATS

-1880 FVNGTFTLSVDGGTS
+1880 FVNGTFTLTVNGGTS
-1895 STATVASGLPATYN
+1895 ASATVASGSPATYN
-1909 LTVTPGNN
+1909 LTVTPGYN
-1917 FSGTVVLTCTPI
+1917 FSGTVVLNCTPI
-1929 AAAQYASC
+1929 AAAQYATC
-1937 SLLPSSVTLSGAAQ
+1937 SLLPSSVTLNGAAQ

-1968 PATPGGRRRSFGG
+1968 PATPGRHRRGIGG

-1986 LFPALVFTWKARTS
+1986 LFPALVFTWKARSS

-2009 PIVWAIFSAI
+2009 PIAWAIFAAI

-2032 SSNLRLSP
+2032 NSSNLRFTT
-2040 AGSYQYQVTASSVSG
+2040 AGTYQYQVTASSVSG

-2065 NLTVK
+2065 NLTVQ

>member
-1 MDIEGRLHSAQ
+1 MDIEGRLHSEQ
-12 RRSQRTMMKSV
+12 RRSHITMMKFV
-23 QTVSATDRASDDEA
+23 QTVNADRLSDDES
-37 IRERVRSQ
+37 IRGRVRSQ
-45 FAVGG
+45 FAAGEARKRAG
-50 ACKRNGAPVWNL
+50 ALV
-62 ERGLAWGL
+62 WGL

-75 CALTLS
+75 CALTLA

-107 QPQGQINAVRAGAT
+107 QPQGQINAVRVGAT

-129 QKDGVRLLET
+129 QKDGVRVLET

-157 IGLALALDASGNVY
+157 IGLALALDPAGNVY
-171 VTGTTTSGSLVAT
+171 VTGTTTSGSLAAT
-184 SGAAFTSISGT
+184 GGAAFTSFSGT

-201 AKFGASLGS
+201 AKFSASLGS
-210 PIFVTFCG
+210 PLFVTFCG

-263 GFVEKFSATGSS
+263 GFVEKFSASGSS

-287 NTTPTAIVTDSSDD
+287 NTTPAAIAADSTDD
-301 AYIAGTTTSPGYPTV
+301 AYIAGTTTAPGYPTV
-316 AALVPNQLVTVA
+316 AALVPNQLVTTA

-338 LTPAGDGITFSTY
+338 LTPAGDGIPFSTY
-351 IPGAGISSLAIDP
+351 IPGGGISSLAIDS

-375 SLGQFPVASV
+375 SLGQFPVVSV

-390 ATSYQVLVRM
+390 AVGYQVLVRM

-407 LGSTVLAPGTQSYVA
+407 LGSTVLAPGTQSFVA
-422 AGAVGTAWVDG
+422 AGAAGTAWVDG
-433 SFLPGMPLL
+433 SFSAGMPLL
-442 PLAPLSTIG
+442 PLTPLSTIG

-468 RFGGIATSNPSSAS
+468 RFGGIAASNPNSAS
-482 ATVALTSV
+482 APVALTSV
-490 AIDAGGN
+490 AMDSSSN
-497 AVFGGSFAPSASQS
+497 ALVGGSFAPSASQS
-511 LLATQT
+511 LLATES

-528 AFPSTVRGAVLPVS
+528 AFPSTVHGAVLPVPA
-542 SCSGS
+542 CSGS
-547 LCAGAAAYLAKLTI
+547 LCAGAAAYLAKLTV
-561 PASVAAETAAL
+561 PTSAAAETAAL

-593 GVGISVSGFSE
+593 GVVISVSGFTQ
-604 ATNCGT
+604 ANNCGT

-633 ATNSI
+633 AANST

-650 VVQLPVVYS
+650 VVQPPVVFS
-659 PRELD
+659 PKELD
-664 FGVVSA
+664 FGVASS

-704 YSFAQTATNCTLAG
+704 YTFAEKTSDCTLAG
-718 ANTMLLA
+718 SNFLLA
-725 PGGICHITIGLTASN
+725 PGGVCHITIGLTASN
-740 TATNDGAIQQNWL
+740 TSTNDGAIQQNWL
-753 VGARDVQM
+753 IGTRDVQM

-771 LSSAEIDF
+771 LSAPEIDF

-793 YLSNNSTVSFT
+793 YLSNNSTVSFA
-804 HAAVTLPATS
+804 HSAVTLPATS
-814 PFTVG
+814 PFTVS

-828 QTVCQLQLAYQNAKT
+828 QAVCQLQLAYQNAKT
-843 PAADAA
+843 PAADAV

-890 NAVVVTGVSSTT
+890 NAVVVTGVSSAT

-937 GKTCNVVFTF
+937 GASCKVVFTF

-981 ISPANNGTLNFGGVI
+981 LTPANNGTLNFGGVI

-1014 TVSTASTTLGSPY
+1014 TVATASTTLGSPY

-1046 FTTGATGTCTNC
+1046 FTTGATGTCYNC

-1067 ATGLETGT
+1067 ATGLEAGT

-1087 VLSLTG
+1087 ALSLTG

-1112 VPINSASTTELFAV
+1112 VPINSASATELFAV
-1126 TNLVAGGSSIT
+1126 TNLVAGSSSIT
-1137 VATPAVSG
+1137 LATPAVTG

-1153 SGGAPCGGALAYT
+1153 SGGAPCGGALAFT
-1166 ATCFVQIVFAPT
+1166 ASCFIQIDFAPS
-1178 AAGPRTGTLSVQAG
+1178 AAGPRTGTLTVQAG
-1192 SSNATAALTGYGS
+1192 SSTATAALTGYGS

-1211 LTPNALVFNNVPGI
+1211 LTPNALVFNNVPGS
-1225 SSTQQTVTLLNTG
+1225 SSTQQTVTLVNTS
-1238 TTAELIGTVFAT
+1238 TTSELIGTVFAT

-1262 GCNNSTLN
+1262 SSCSTLN

-1276 ITVTFTPATA
+1276 ILVTFTPATA
-1286 SAVGTLTIPVTST
+1286 SAAGTLTIPVTST

-1308 TTVPLTGAYTTE
+1308 YTVPLTGAYTTE

-1338 GSIGVTRQF
+1338 GSIGVSRQF
-1347 TIDNLTAKQL
+1347 TIDNLTAKSL
-1357 SLAIAL
+1357 TLAIAL

-1370 GTPCAGLAPN
+1370 GAPCAGLAPN
-1380 ASCNFSVTF
+1380 ASCNFSVAF
-1389 LPLDNGDLTGTL
+1389 LPLDNGDLTGTI

-1448 VPSGQPSAKKN
+1448 VPSGQPSAKQN

-1468 TALTIRR
+1468 ATLTIRR

-1488 GTTLAPGAYCTVTLT
+1488 GTTLAPAAYCTVTLT

-1508 QAATGSNP
+1508 QVTPGSNP
-1516 PVSTADNGELA
+1516 PVSTTDNGELV

-1540 LTGSSTPVYVSTP
+1540 LTGSSTPVYVSSP
-1553 SNTPPLA
+1553 SNAAPLA

-1591 TATLYINNILT
+1591 TATLIINNILT
-1602 SPDYTVSTSNC
+1602 TPDYTVSTNNC

-1633 TQQGSGNGM
+1633 TQQGSGSGL

-1653 STSLEFISVVA
+1653 STSLEFISVVG

-1705 GILSATT
+1705 GILSAAT
-1712 NLTAAAG
+1712 NLSAAAG

-1771 VGLTGVGVQS
+1771 VALSGVGVQS
-1781 HMQILPTS
+1781 HMQILPSS

-1846 VTFTPAKIGA
+1846 VTFTPTKIGA
-1856 ENGTL
+1856 DNGTL
-1861 TVSSSDATS
+1861 TVTSSDATS

-1880 FVNGTFTLSVDGGTS
+1880 FANGTFALTVDGGTS
-1895 STATVASGLPATYN
+1895 STATVASGLPANYN
-1909 LTVTPGNN
+1909 LTVTPDNT

-2009 PIVWAIFSAI
+2009 PIVWAIFAAI
-2019 MLLSASGCGGSSV
+2019 MLLSSGGCGGSV
-2032 SSNLRLSP
+2032 SNSNLRYSP
-2040 AGSYQYQVTASSVSG
+2040 AGTYQYQVTASSVSG

-2060 QTVTL
+2060 QMVTL
-2065 NLTVK
+2065 NLTVQ

>member
-1 MDIEGRLHSAQ
+1 MDIEGRLHSEQ
-12 RRSQRTMMKSV
+12 RRSHITMMKFV
-23 QTVSATDRASDDEA
+23 QTVNADRLSDDES
-37 IRERVRSQ
+37 IRGRVRSQ
-45 FAVGG
+45 FAAGEARKRAG
-50 ACKRNGAPVWNL
+50 ALV
-62 ERGLAWGL
+62 WGL

-75 CALTLS
+75 CALTLA

-107 QPQGQINAVRAGAT
+107 QPQGQINAVRVGAT

-129 QKDGVRLLET
+129 QKDGVRVLET

-157 IGLALALDASGNVY
+157 IGLALALDPAGNVY
-171 VTGTTTSGSLVAT
+171 VTGTTTSGSLAAT
-184 SGAAFTSISGT
+184 GGAAFTSFSGT

-201 AKFGASLGS
+201 AKFSASLGS
-210 PIFVTFCG
+210 PLFVTFCG

-263 GFVEKFSATGSS
+263 GFVEKFSASGSS

-287 NTTPTAIVTDSSDD
+287 NTTPAAIAADSTDD
-301 AYIAGTTTSPGYPTV
+301 AYIAGTTTAPGYPTV
-316 AALVPNQLVTVA
+316 AALVPNQLVTTA

-338 LTPAGDGITFSTY
+338 LTPAGDGIPFSTY
-351 IPGAGISSLAIDP
+351 IPGGGISSLAIDS

-375 SLGQFPVASV
+375 SLGQFPVVSV

-390 ATSYQVLVRM
+390 AVGYQVLVRM

-407 LGSTVLAPGTQSYVA
+407 LGSTVLAPGTQSFVA
-422 AGAVGTAWVDG
+422 AGAAGTAWVDG
-433 SFLPGMPLL
+433 SFSAGMPLL
-442 PLAPLSTIG
+442 PLTPLSTIG

-468 RFGGIATSNPSSAS
+468 RFGGIAASNPNSAS
-482 ATVALTSV
+482 APVALTSV
-490 AIDAGGN
+490 AMDSSSN
-497 AVFGGSFAPSASQS
+497 ALVGGSFAPSASQS
-511 LLATQT
+511 LLATES

-528 AFPSTVRGAVLPVS
+528 AFPSTVHGAVLPVPA
-542 SCSGS
+542 CSGS
-547 LCAGAAAYLAKLTI
+547 LCAGAAAYLAKLTV
-561 PASVAAETAAL
+561 PTSAAAETAAL

-593 GVGISVSGFSE
+593 GVVISVSGFTQ
-604 ATNCGT
+604 ANNCGT

-633 ATNSI
+633 AANST

-650 VVQLPVVYS
+650 VVQPPVVFS
-659 PRELD
+659 PKELD
-664 FGVVSA
+664 FGVASS

-704 YSFAQTATNCTLAG
+704 YTFAEKTSDCTLAG
-718 ANTMLLA
+718 SNFLLA
-725 PGGICHITIGLTASN
+725 PGGVCHITIGLTASN

-753 VGARDVQM
+753 IGTRDVQM

-771 LSSAEIDF
+771 LSAPEIDF

-793 YLSNNSTVSFT
+793 YLSNNSTVSFA
-804 HAAVTLPATS
+804 HSAVTLPATS
-814 PFTVG
+814 PFTVS

-828 QTVCQLQLAYQNAKT
+828 QAVCQLQLAYQNAKT
-843 PAADAA
+843 PAADAV

-890 NAVVVTGVSSTT
+890 NAVVVTGVSSAT

-937 GKTCNVVFTF
+937 GASCKVVFTF

-981 ISPANNGTLNFGGVI
+981 LTPANNGTLNFGGVI

-1014 TVSTASTTLGSPY
+1014 TVATASTTLGSPY

-1046 FTTGATGTCTNC
+1046 FTTGATGTCYNC

-1067 ATGLETGT
+1067 VTGLETGT

-1112 VPINSASTTELFAV
+1112 VPINSASATELFAV
-1126 TNLVAGGSSIT
+1126 TNLVAGGNSIT

-1153 SGGAPCGGALAYT
+1153 SGGVPCGGALAYT
-1166 ATCFVQIVFAPT
+1166 ASCFIQIDFAPS
-1178 AAGPRTGTLSVQAG
+1178 AAGPRTGTLTVQAG
-1192 SSNATAALTGYGS
+1192 SSTATAALTGYGS

-1211 LTPNALVFNNVPGI
+1211 LTPNALVFNNVPGS
-1225 SSTQQTVTLLNTG
+1225 SSTQQTVTLLNTS
-1238 TTAELIGTVFAT
+1238 TTSELIGTVFAT

-1262 GCNNSTLN
+1262 SSCSTLN

-1276 ITVTFTPATA
+1276 ILVTFTPATA
-1286 SAVGTLTIPVTST
+1286 SAAGTLTIPVTST

-1308 TTVPLTGAYTTE
+1308 YTVPLTGAYTTE

-1338 GSIGVTRQF
+1338 GSIGVSRQF
-1347 TIDNLTAKQL
+1347 TIDNLTAKSL
-1357 SLAIAL
+1357 TLAIAL

-1370 GTPCAGLAPN
+1370 GAPCAGLAPN
-1380 ASCNFSVTF
+1380 ASCNFSVAF
-1389 LPLDNGDLTGTL
+1389 LPLDNGDLTGT
-1401 FATGTPTDGSAT
+1401 T
-1413 LDGLSYVEG
+1413 LRHGHSHRRLG
-1422 YGVGGG
+1422 HAGRPQLCRG
-1428 TLSVTGNILTGEG
+1428 
-1441 ELVNFGT
+1441 
-1448 VPSGQPSAKKN
+1448 
-1459 LTLTNSSTT
+1459 
-1468 TALTIRR
+1468 IRR
-1475 ITSEWPF
+1475 GRGNALGDGEHSYRRGRTRQLRDSPF
-1482 LSTTTC
+1482 GPTFREAEPDTDEQLNH
-1488 GTTLAPGAYCTVTLT
+1488 GDAYH
-1503 YTPIN
+1503 
-1508 QAATGSNP
+1508 P
-1516 PVSTADNGELA
+1516 PHH
-1527 IESDAASSPDLID
+1527 
-1540 LTGSSTPVYVSTP
+1540 
-1553 SNTPPLA
+1553 
-1560 AITPSQSSLT
+1560 Q
-1570 FANTMVGNV
+1570 
-1579 SAPQTVTLDNTG
+1579 
-1591 TATLYINNILT
+1591 
-1602 SPDYTVSTSNC
+1602 
-1613 ATIVPGASCTLTVTF
+1613 
-1628 TPQSS
+1628 
-1633 TQQGSGNGM
+1633 
-1642 RVSSIEVSSNA
+1642 R
-1653 STSLEFISVVA
+1653 VA
-1664 VSSPS
+1664 VSIDHD
-1669 SLTLAP
+1669 LRHNTCARR
-1675 SSLNFGTVLV
+1675 VLH
-1685 GTNSTQSVQLTNT
+1685 GHAHIYADQPGNT
-1698 GTSAITM
+1698 GLQSAGLDHRQRRTGDRERRRIQP
-1705 GILSATT
+1705 GPDRPDGQLHAG
-1712 NLTAAAG
+1712 LCFVALECRAAG
-1719 DYTVA
+1719 R
-1724 AGSCLQPGLTLAPT
+1724 
-1738 TSCTVQ
+1738 
-1744 VAFAPT
+1744 
-1750 QPGTITGTLSIA
+1750 
-1762 SSASTLPLV
+1762 
-1771 VGLTGVGVQS
+1771 
-1781 HMQILPTS
+1781 
-1789 LSFGPIA
+1789 
-1796 VNSPSSL
+1796 
-1803 SLTLFNNGTAPITGV
+1803 
-1818 ALSATGDYAV
+1818 DYAIAEF
-1828 TVPCP
+1828 PH
-1833 VSTLAPGGSCGVT
+1833 LRQYHGGQRERAADG
-1846 VTFTPAKIGA
+1846 
-1856 ENGTL
+1856 
-1861 TVSSSDATS
+1861 DA
-1870 PDAVPLTGTG
+1870 GQHG
-1880 FVNGTFTLSVDGGTS
+1880 DGDS
-1895 STATVASGLPATYN
+1895 HH
-1909 LTVTPGNN
+1909 
-1917 FSGTVVLTCTPI
+1917 
-1929 AAAQYASC
+1929 Q
-1937 SLLPSSVTLSGAAQ
+1937 
-1951 NAVATL
+1951 
-1957 NTVTEV
+1957 
-1963 SSNSL
+1963 
-1968 PATPGGRRRSFGG
+1968 
-1981 TALCL
+1981 
-1986 LFPALVFTWKARTS
+1986 
-2000 RHKAWRRDG
+2000 
-2009 PIVWAIFSAI
+2009 
-2019 MLLSASGCGGSSV
+2019 
-2032 SSNLRLSP
+2032 
-2040 AGSYQYQVTASSVSG
+2040 
-2055 AVQIT
+2055 
-2060 QTVTL
+2060 
-2065 NLTVK
+2065 